1 MNNRTQTDT
10 WWLRYIP
17 HLLAAVLGYV
27 VLQHLQ
33 PILLPFLLG
42 AAWAYL
48 GDPLVDRCEEKGLSR
63 TLAVS
68 IVFIVLSLLAAIA
81 ALIIV
86 PMLITQA
93 GILMER
99 LPRMLSNLQASLV
112 PQLNSL
118 LGTDLQVIDSA
129 TVKAWILSY
138 WQQSRDSA
146 VDLLWSAG
154 RSGGTLLALAANL
167 LLVPVVT
174 FYLLRDWD
182 VLVAKIRKMIPRRH
196 EQTVVN
202 LASQADEVLGS
213 FILGQMWV
221 MLGLSIIYSLGL
233 WLVGLE
239 FPMLIGLAAGLVS
252 FVPYLG
258 SVVGIL
264 VAGVVM
270 WLQSGS
276 MVDLALVAA
285 VFMVGQSV
293 ESMLLTPW
301 LVGDRIGLHPV
312 AVIFAVLAGGQL
324 FGFLGILLALPGAAV
339 IAVLVRHG
347 MAHYLVSDF
356 YQQAA
361 SSSEKA
367 E

>member
-1 MNNRTQTDT
+1 MTNANRSDT

-17 HLLAAVLGYV
+17 HLLVVALVCV
-27 VLQHLQ
+27 VLSNLQ

-48 GDPLVDRCEEKGLSR
+48 GDPLVDRLEDRGLGR
-63 TLAVS
+63 TFAVSVVFFVLTLLAV
-68 IVFIVLSLLAAIA
+68 IA
-81 ALIIV
+81 ALVVV

-93 GILMER
+93 NILIER
-99 LPRMLSNLQASLV
+99 LPRLLSNLQSGVV

-118 LGTDLQVIDSA
+118 LGTDWQQIDSA
-129 TVKAWILSY
+129 TVKNWVANY
-138 WQQSRDSA
+138 WQQSRESA
-146 VDLLWSAG
+146 MALLWSAG

-182 VLVAKIRKMIPRRH
+182 VLVAKIRHMIPRRH
-196 EQTVVN
+196 EDTVVD
-202 LASQADEVLGS
+202 LARQADEVLGS

-221 MLGLSIIYSLGL
+221 MLGLSIVYSMGL

-239 FPMLIGLAAGLVS
+239 FPMLIGLLAGLVS

-258 SVVGIL
+258 AVVGIL
-264 VAGVVM
+264 AAGVLM
-270 WLQSGS
+270 WLQTGS
-276 MVDLALVAA
+276 LIDLALVGS
-285 VFMVGQSV
+285 VFMVGQSI

-324 FGFLGILLALPGAAV
+324 FGFIGILLALPSAAV
-339 IAVLVRHG
+339 IAVLLRYG
-347 MAHYLVSDF
+347 LQQYLTSEL
-356 YQQAA
+356 YLQAA
-361 SSSEKA
+361 PAAEQSE
-367 E
+367 

>member
-1 MNNRTQTDT
+1 MNNTTRSDT

-17 HLLAAVLGYV
+17 HLIAVVLGYV
-27 VLQHLQ
+27 VLRHLQ

-48 GDPLVDRCEEKGLSR
+48 GDPLVDRLEEKGLGR

-68 IVFIVLSLLAAIA
+68 IVFMALTLLAAIA
-81 ALIIV
+81 ALVVV

-99 LPRMLSNLQASLV
+99 LPRMLSNLQTGLV
-112 PQLNSL
+112 PQLNNL

-129 TVKAWILSY
+129 TAKEWILSY

-146 VDLLWSAG
+146 IALLWSAG

-182 VLVAKIRKMIPRRH
+182 VLIAKIREMIPRRH
-196 EQTVVN
+196 ESTVVQ
-202 LASQADEVLGS
+202 LAGEADEVLGS
-213 FILGQMWV
+213 FILGQLWV

-239 FPMLIGLAAGLVS
+239 FPMLIGLVAGLVS

-264 VAGVVM
+264 AAGVAM

-276 MVDLALVAA
+276 MIDLALVSA

-324 FGFLGILLALPGAAV
+324 FGFLGILLALPTAAV
-339 IAVLVRHG
+339 VAVLLRHG
-347 MAHYLVSDF
+347 LVQYLASET

-361 SSSEKA
+361 APAEKD